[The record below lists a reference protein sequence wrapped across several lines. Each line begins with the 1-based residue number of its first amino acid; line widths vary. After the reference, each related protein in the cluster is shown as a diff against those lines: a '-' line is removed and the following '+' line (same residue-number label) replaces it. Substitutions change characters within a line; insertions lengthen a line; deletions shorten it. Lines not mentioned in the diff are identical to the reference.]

1 MEGGGAD
8 QAGIWGEGSFRWR
21 VCQVW
26 VGSLI
31 LLDAGQSILV
41 VAGIVVAEYGAEE
54 VVVVVDMETV
64 GEAEVC
70 FEAEGYVVDSFWD
83 PYREGSFLD
92 PFRVLILGLF
102 VGTWGPFA
110 GT

>member
-1 MEGGGAD
+1 M
-8 QAGIWGEGSFRWR
+8 

-41 VAGIVVAEYGAEE
+41 VAGIVVEYGAEE
-54 VVVVVDMETV
+54 VVVVDMETV
-64 GEAEVC
+64 GEAEVYS
-70 FEAEGYVVDSFWD
+70 EAEGYVLGSFWD
-83 PYREGSFLD
+83 PYREGSFWD

>member
-1 MEGGGAD
+1 M
-8 QAGIWGEGSFRWR
+8 

-41 VAGIVVAEYGAEE
+41 VAGIVVVEYGAEE
-54 VVVVVDMETV
+54 VVVVDMETV

-70 FEAEGYVVDSFWD
+70 FEAEEYVVGLFWD
-83 PYREGSFLD
+83 PYREGSF
-92 PFRVLILGLF
+92 
-102 VGTWGPFA
+102 
-110 GT
+110 

>member
-41 VAGIVVAEYGAEE
+41 VAGIVVVEYGAEE
-54 VVVVVDMETV
+54 VVVVDMETV

-70 FEAEGYVVDSFWD
+70 FEAEGYVVGSFWD